1 MTKKTQIKL
10 LLFLLLFALAKVSFA
25 QEVLDKYVRT
35 GLDSNLAIRQ
45 QSFDLKK
52 AKLDLDRAKALFLPQ
67 VGVNAQYTLATGG
80 RSIDVPLGNLLND
93 VYSSLNQLTSSSK
106 FPQVENQSIQF
117 LPNDFQD
124 TKIELNVPIYNPALG
139 YNKKI
144 KEELINT
151 QQLSLYQYK
160 RELVFNIKQ
169 AYFQYLQAFKAVDIY
184 NNALNTVHESLR
196 FNEKLVKNNTATKEV
211 VLKAKA
217 EVSKVETLL
226 VNAEQNKKNAAAYFN
241 FLLNKPLES
250 AIDIDTNMVRSLQQE
265 VNVSLDLPS
274 NREEL
279 QQLKSSEKVLQ
290 TNLKLNDT
298 YKLPVLNGFYNIGF
312 QGYGYKFNNDQFYQ
326 LGGLQLKWN
335 IFSGNDNK
343 LKSKQAQIDIDAIQN
358 SYNDIEK
365 QLLLQV
371 ATTYN
376 TYQASLKALHSSN
389 DEVISNKEVFR
400 LIQSRY
406 TQGQALQI
414 ELIDARTEMTN
425 AEIKYSLAQLSVL
438 NKAAELERVMAT
450 YQLPK

>member
-1 MTKKTQIKL
+1 MTKKTQFKL
-10 LLFLLLFALAKVSFA
+10 LLFLLLFALAKASFA
-25 QEVLDKYVRT
+25 QEVLDKYVKI

-67 VGVNAQYTLATGG
+67 VGTNAQYTLATGG
-80 RSIDVPLGNLLND
+80 RSIDVPLGSLLND
-93 VYSSLNQLTSSSK
+93 VYSSLNQLTSSTK
-106 FPQVENQSIQF
+106 FPQIENQSIQF
-117 LPNDFQD
+117 LPNNFQD
-124 TKIELNVPIYNPALG
+124 TKLELNVPIYNPSLS

-144 KEELINT
+144 KEERINT
-151 QQLSLYQYK
+151 QQLLLNQYK
-160 RELVFNIKQ
+160 RELVFSIKQ

-217 EVSKVETLL
+217 EVSKVETSLS
-226 VNAEQNKKNAAAYFN
+226 NAEQNKKNAAAYFN

-250 AIDIDTNMVRSLQQE
+250 AIDIDTNIVRSLQQE
-265 VNVSLDLPS
+265 VNISLDIPA

-279 QQLKSSEKVLQ
+279 KQLKSSEKVLQ

-298 YKLPVLNGFYNIGF
+298 YKLPVLNGFYNVGF
-312 QGYGYKFNNDQFYQ
+312 QGFGYKFNNEQFYQ

-335 IFSGNDNK
+335 IFSGNENK
-343 LKSKQAQIDIDAIQN
+343 LKAKQAQVDIDAIQN
-358 SYNDIEK
+358 SYNDVEK

-371 ATTYN
+371 TTTYN
-376 TYQASLKALHSSN
+376 TYQSSLKALHSSN

-450 YQLPK
+450 YQLPQ

>member
-1 MTKKTQIKL
+1 MTRKTQSTL
-10 LLFLLLFALAKVSFA
+10 LILFLACAFAKNSLA
-25 QEVLDKYVRT
+25 QEVLNKYVRT
-35 GLDSNLAIRQ
+35 GLDSNLAIRT

-52 AKLDLDRAKALFLPQ
+52 AKLDLDRAKALFFPQ
-67 VGVNAQYTLATGG
+67 VGVNAQYTLAGGG

-93 VYSSLNQLTSSSK
+93 VYTSLNQLTSSTK
-106 FPQVENQSIQF
+106 FPQVENESIQF
-117 LPNDFQD
+117 LPNNFQD
-124 TKIELNVPIYNPALG
+124 TKLELSVPIYNPSLG

-151 QQLSLYQYK
+151 QQLTLNQYK

-184 NNALNTVHESLR
+184 NNALNTVNESLR
-196 FNEKLVKNNTATKEV
+196 FNEKLVKNNAATKEV

-217 EVSKVETLL
+217 EVSKVETSLT
-226 VNAEQNKKNAAAYFN
+226 NAEQNKKNAAAYFN
-241 FLLNKPLES
+241 FLLNKPLGS
-250 AIDIDTNMVRSLQQE
+250 AIEIDTNIVRSLQQE
-265 VNVSLDLPS
+265 VSVSLGIPYS
-274 NREEL
+274 REEL

-290 TNLKLNDT
+290 NSLKLNDT

-312 QGYGYKFNNDQFYQ
+312 QGYGYKFNDDQFYQ

-343 LKSKQAQIDIDAIQN
+343 LKSKQAQLDIDAVQN
-358 SYNDIEK
+358 NYNDVEK
-365 QLLLQV
+365 QLMLQA

-376 TYQASLKALHSSN
+376 TYQAALKALHSSN
-389 DEVISNKEVFR
+389 DEVVSNKEVFR
-400 LIQSRY
+400 LMQSRY
-406 TQGQALQI
+406 LQGQALQI

-425 AEIKYSLAQLSVL
+425 AEIKYSLAQLAVL

-450 YQLPK
+450 YQLPE

>member
-1 MTKKTQIKL
+1 MTKKTQFKL

-35 GLDSNLAIRQ
+35 GLDSNLAVRQ

-80 RSIDVPLGNLLND
+80 RTIDVPLGNLLND
-93 VYSSLNQLTSSSK
+93 VYSSLNQLTASTK
-106 FPQVENQSIQF
+106 FPQVENQNIQF

-151 QQLSLYQYK
+151 QQLSLNQYK

-196 FNEKLVKNNTATKEV
+196 FNEKLVKNKTATKEV

-217 EVSKVETLL
+217 EVSKVETSLSK
-226 VNAEQNKKNAAAYFN
+226 AEQNKKNAAAYFN

-250 AIDIDTNMVRSLQQE
+250 AIEIDTNIVRSLQQE

-274 NREEL
+274 SREEL

-290 TNLKLNDT
+290 TNLKLADT

-312 QGYGYKFNNDQFYQ
+312 QGFGYKFNNDQFYQ

-358 SYNDIEK
+358 SYNDVEK

-389 DEVISNKEVFR
+389 DEVVSNKEVFR

-450 YQLPK
+450 YQLPQ